1 MVIYDSASIYIE
13 GATSLCDKIARIDT
27 IIDALMTTA
36 LQSAA
41 NENIEEY
48 WLDDGQSKIK
58 TIYRGTAQIMESI
71 KSFETIK
78 QLYVNRLNGRVVR
91 LVDSKSLRR

>member
-1 MVIYDSASIYIE
+1 MVVYDSASIYIE
-13 GATSLCDKIARIDT
+13 GATSLCDKISRIDT

-36 LQSAA
+36 LNAAA
-41 NENIEEY
+41 NDNIEEY

-58 TIYRGTAQIMESI
+58 TIYRGTGQIMESI